1 MELNSNLHLAYCT
14 NIHRGEGWQETFL
27 NLEKYVLGVKAEVC
41 SGRPYAI
48 GLRLGERAA
57 GELCDP
63 RQDNLSAFQRWLDK
77 NNCYVFTINGF
88 PYGNFHGER
97 VKEQVYI
104 PDWTSQDRL
113 DYTKRLFDIIA
124 ELVPDGISG
133 SVSTLPG
140 SFKEF
145 ITDDEAQGTVII
157 DNLAEC
163 SEHILR
169 LAESTGK
176 DLHLGLEPEP
186 LGWFETSEET
196 VAFFERF
203 RDKKGTRFD
212 RVLGVNY
219 DTCHLAVEFE
229 EPQDAIG
236 NMLDANI
243 RISKL
248 HLSSALKLEPA
259 PSTLSALE
267 DFQED
272 VYLHQVV
279 ARDGEG
285 NLSRFRDLPDALEA
299 SRHEV
304 FDGASQWR
312 VHFHI
317 PLYSEPACGLADTRD
332 HIDGV
337 LDMLRDDPS
346 ICSHLEMETYT
357 WEVLPE
363 ELQCVDVVE
372 QLRRE
377 YDWLLKRLSERGLA

>member
-1 MELNSNLHLAYCT
+1 
-14 NIHRGEGWQETFL
+14 
-27 NLEKYVLGVKAEVC
+27 
-41 SGRPYAI
+41 
-48 GLRLGERAA
+48 LRLGERAA

-63 RQDNLSAFQRWLDK
+63 RRDNLPAFRRWLDK

-88 PYGNFHGER
+88 PYGNFHGKR

-203 RDKKGTRFD
+203 RDQKGERFD

-304 FDGASQWR
+304 FDTASQWR

-377 YDWLLKRLSERGLA
+377 YDWLLKRLSERGLS